1 MAHKVVCGSVDK
13 DAGLGGGS
21 KSPFAYRG
29 ALERHAGGALR
40 LSCALSL
47 DGSYLDGIDDL

>member
-13 DAGLGGGS
+13 DAGLGGG
-21 KSPFAYRG
+21 KVPFAYRG